1 MTIYRMRAMLLQRL
15 KTGFITLFVALLM
28 AVSTPSLAATATDG
42 YLEVRTDVSS
52 PDGKILV
59 QEFFWYGCSHCFNL
73 EAVIGPWSNKL
84 PEDVVFERRALAL
97 GQHWLPLT
105 QAFYAADQLDAVEV
119 THDEIFRAIHLDR
132 KRLMDMDSI
141 ADFYAKL
148 GVDREAFVQAYEG
161 FSVQNEI
168 RKTGQIAQEA
178 GVSGVP
184 ALLVDGRYLV
194 TGELA
199 GSNAEML
206 RVVDKLIATIRDE
219 RD

>member
-1 MTIYRMRAMLLQRL
+1 MTICQIRATLFQRF
-15 KTGFITLFVALLM
+15 KTGFIALLAILLT
-28 AVSTPSLAATATDG
+28 AVTAPSLAATATDG
-42 YLEVRTDVSS
+42 YREVRTDVSS
-52 PDGKILV
+52 PEGKILV

-73 EAVIGPWSNKL
+73 EAVIGPWSDKL

-105 QAFYAADQLDAVEV
+105 QAFYAADLLDAVEA
-119 THDEIFRAIHLDR
+119 THDEIFRAIHVDR
-132 KRLMDMDSI
+132 KRLVDMDSI
-141 ADFYAKL
+141 ADFYAGH
-148 GVDREAFVQAYEG
+148 GVDRQAFVQAYEG

-168 RKTGQIAQEA
+168 RKTAQIAQEA

-199 GSNAEML
+199 GGNAEML
-206 RVVDKLIATIRDE
+206 RVVDKLIAAIRDE